1 MILPPLLYPL
11 YPLYPPLP
19 PFPRYCPPLPL
30 AVDKSDVHRGV
41 ADGPHLTLTYS
52 DRLPTSDKDM
62 GEIRTAA

>member
-11 YPLYPPLP
+11 YPLYPLSSTPLP
-19 PFPRYCPPLPL
+19 SLLSSSAL

-52 DRLPTSDKDM
+52 DRLPTADK
-62 GEIRTAA
+62 